1 MREIREEDKISQI
14 DILTNL
20 TGDFFPDEPQ
30 GEYEE
35 GYALDSGEPL
45 DGWDL
50 APFESKIF
58 EMVQKSDHGH
68 PCDFMDYF
76 DGADSI
82 KEKIESA
89 VVSVKNIDGIL
100 YGCTSIQ
107 MRESLEGAE
116 LQELCE
122 YITGQYADG
131 WGEAFKQSEFPV
143 DGGSLRIHFYQIQD
157 FHLQERANKADA
169 LSDTCVP
176 VRPKLKLLGHDGN
189 IFSILGDARRLL
201 FENGQ
206 GKEAE
211 EMTQRVEN
219 SGDYYRALGIISE
232 YVETELSVPPDKNEK
247 AAKKP
252 KERGESR

>member
-14 DILTNL
+14 DILTSL

-50 APFESKIF
+50 APFESKIS
-58 EMVQKSDHGH
+58 EMVQQSDHGH
-68 PCDFMDYF
+68 PCDFMDHF
-76 DGADSI
+76 HGADSI
-82 KEKIESA
+82 KEKVESA
-89 VVSVKNIDGIL
+89 VVSVKNIDGTL
-100 YGCTSIQ
+100 YGCTSVQI
-107 MRESLEGAE
+107 REFLEEAE

-131 WGEAFKQSEFPV
+131 WGEAFEQREFPV
-143 DGGSLRIHFYQIQD
+143 EGGSLRIHFYQTQD
-157 FHLQERANKADA
+157 FHLQEKANKAHV
-169 LSDTCVP
+169 LYDTCVP
-176 VRPKLKLLGHDGN
+176 GRPKLKLLGYDGN

-201 FENGQ
+201 FENSQ

-219 SGDYYRALGIISE
+219 LGDYYSALGIISE

>member
-14 DILTNL
+14 DILTSL

-35 GYALDSGEPL
+35 GYDMDSGEPL
-45 DGWDL
+45 DGSAL
-50 APFESKIF
+50 VPFQSRIS
-58 EMVQKSDHGH
+58 EMVQKSDYGH
-68 PCDFMDYF
+68 PCDLMDYF
-76 DGADSI
+76 RGADSI

-89 VVSVKNIDGIL
+89 VVSVKNIDGTL
-100 YGCTSIQ
+100 YGCTSVQ
-107 MRESLEGAE
+107 MKEFLEEAE

-131 WGEAFKQSEFPV
+131 WGEAFEQREFPV
-143 DGGSLRIHFYQIQD
+143 EGGSLRVHFYQTQD
-157 FHLQERANKADA
+157 FHMQEKANKADV
-169 LSDTCVP
+169 LHGTCVP
-176 VRPKLKLLGHDGN
+176 GRPKLKLLGHDGN

-201 FENGQ
+201 FENSQ

-219 SGDYYRALGIISE
+219 SGDYYSALGIISE
-232 YVETELSVPPDKNEK
+232 YVETELSVPSDKK
-247 AAKKP
+247 AKAVKMP